1 MLKFEPKL
9 SFDFTDIEFDSAEVK
24 CRKILEGL
32 YALGIIDLNDFGI
45 ERLLCSTSKNYKELI
60 LILSHLNELV
70 QNKIHLQN
78 SNAEDFFSLDLMSTS
93 TIHTRTNESDLLSE
107 IITKRLQITDDFNFF
122 KEYQSILQHGVSN
135 YIPNDMVRSIKLI
148 NFNSNYFE
156 NVQLDNNLPKEE
168 LAKFF
173 SQKII
178 DTENQIKKLST
189 VSN

>member
-1 MLKFEPKL
+1 MLKFESKL
-9 SFDFTDIEFDSAEVK
+9 SIDFTNIEFDSAEVK

-32 YALGIIDLNDFGI
+32 YALGIIDLNDFGTD
-45 ERLLCSTSKNYKELI
+45 RLLCSTSKNYKELI

-78 SNAEDFFSLDLMSTS
+78 SNAEDLFSLDLMST
-93 TIHTRTNESDLLSE
+93 TAIHARTNESDLLSE

-168 LAKFF
+168 LADFF
-173 SQKII
+173 SQIII
-178 DTENQIKKLST
+178 DTENQIKELST